1 MLIYFIN
8 FNNGFFFWGGSL
20 FFFFVVAF
28 LYTFLWSLTTKLAF
42 VGKPGCRDFGPDF
55 GHSLKLQC

>member
-1 MLIYFIN
+1 MVFCFLFL
-8 FNNGFFFWGGSL
+8 GGGGSL
-20 FFFFVVAF
+20 FVVVVVAF